1 MEESG
6 PRTVVEFPFCEFTEK
21 RVSTFRKKLN
31 CFTNDSYDLIVWLTK
46 KVRLFFPL
54 KDKNLCP
61 SCKIYYGLCSCGEDQ
76 KKCFVYV
83 MMNIASL
90 LKSQNQLHTLKRT
103 LTINSLGRYYVMHQK
118 TKKKLKKNFMAPFY
132 WWGSTFLRP
141 QSHFEEAVYFLPQE
155 HVRILRHFLYQ
166 TWDLV

>member
-1 MEESG
+1 M
-6 PRTVVEFPFCEFTEK
+6 VEFPFCEFTEK

-118 TKKKLKKNFMAPFY
+118 TKKKLKKNFMAPFC

>member
-1 MEESG
+1 M
-6 PRTVVEFPFCEFTEK
+6 VEFPFCEFTEK

-83 MMNIASL
+83 MMNITSL

>member
-1 MEESG
+1 M
-6 PRTVVEFPFCEFTEK
+6 VEFPFCEFTEK

-46 KVRLFFPL
+46 KVRSFFPL
-54 KDKNLCP
+54 KDKNLWP

-83 MMNIASL
+83 MMNITSL

-118 TKKKLKKNFMAPFY
+118 KKAKKKLYGPFLLMRFNY
-132 WWGSTFLRP
+132 LKAAKPLRGGCLL
-141 QSHFEEAVYFLPQE
+141 FTTRAC
-155 HVRILRHFLYQ
+155 
-166 TWDLV
+166 

>member
-1 MEESG
+1 M
-6 PRTVVEFPFCEFTEK
+6 VEFPFCEFTEK

-46 KVRLFFPL
+46 KVRSFFPL
-54 KDKNLCP
+54 KDKNLWP

-83 MMNIASL
+83 MMNITSL

-118 TKKKLKKNFMAPFY
+118 KKKLKKNFMAPFY
-132 WWGSTFLRP
+132 WWGSTILRP
-141 QSHFEEAVYFLPQE
+141 QSHFEEGVYFLPQE

>member
-1 MEESG
+1 M
-6 PRTVVEFPFCEFTEK
+6 VEFPFCEFTEK

-83 MMNIASL
+83 MMNITSL

-118 TKKKLKKNFMAPFY
+118 KKKKIKKNFMAPFY

-155 HVRILRHFLYQ
+155 HVRILSHFLYQ

>member
-1 MEESG
+1 M
-6 PRTVVEFPFCEFTEK
+6 VEFPFCEFTEK

-76 KKCFVYV
+76 KKCFMYV
-83 MMNIASL
+83 MMNITSL

-118 TKKKLKKNFMAPFY
+118 KKKLKKNFMAPFY